1 MGAQPGLAA
10 LEIGAELAVLRGEAA
25 DAAVEHAHRIRLLRR
40 HRRRRRWFPRLDPV
54 RNAAA
59 IGFDLAA
66 GIRGEG
72 LGSLRL
78 ANLCALPPASLLGAL
93 LAWLS
98 FWADSDEIFFH
109 FLIGKKGKIDVKAQ
123 GDDLLLGPDGP
134 KEMDELLDGPGL
146 VSFVLCVFWF

>member
-25 DAAVEHAHRIRLLRR
+25 DAAVEHAHRSRLLRR
-40 HRRRRRWFPRLDPV
+40 HRLRRRWFPRLDPV

-78 ANLCALPPASLLGAL
+78 ANLCALPPLPLSALCAARLVLLGG
-93 LAWLS
+93 
-98 FWADSDEIFFH
+98 FGCEFFP
-109 FLIGKKGKIDVKAQ
+109 FLIMGW
-123 GDDLLLGPDGP
+123 GDDLILGPDGP
-134 KEMDELLDGPGL
+134 KEMDELLDGLGL